1 MKTTKAKKWS
11 VKSIPDE
18 DTTLMIDSAS
28 PLNLRQLIN
37 AAKKS
42 KSSKKILRTHTGV

>member
-1 MKTTKAKKWS
+1 MKTTKAKKWN

-18 DTTLMIDSAS
+18 DTTVMIDSAS
-28 PLNLRQLIN
+28 PLNLQQLIN

-42 KSSKKILRTHTGV
+42 KSSKKIISAHSSV